1 MEIKFI
7 VLHLHYCNAC
17 YSKSDCNKK
26 KLYMR
31 FYNRE
36 KELELLGRI
45 ETLSVNDAQMTVLIG
60 RRRIGKTSLL
70 RHFIADKPAVYLFL
84 AKKSETLICA
94 ELTEAIKQSL
104 GVELYGEYR
113 QFKEVF
119 RFLLDLSKK
128 QHFTLILDEFQEFTS
143 INPAVFSE
151 MQNLWDVTKA
161 ESKMNLIL
169 CGSVY
174 SMMNKIFENA
184 KEPLFGRATN
194 RIHLKPFTINTLKEI
209 LAENYTGFTNDD
221 LLAFYLFTGG
231 VARYVELLVSR
242 KAFTLNDILN
252 EIFSDNSILLDE
264 GKNILVDEFGKEYS
278 TYFSILTLI
287 ASSKTSRSEIES
299 VLEMSV
305 GGYLERLD
313 ADFGLIRKV
322 RPVLAKS
329 GSRNLKYSISDNFLN
344 FWFRFIYKYRSS
356 IEIGNFDYVRS
367 IVGRDYATFSGLI
380 LEKYF
385 VEKMILSQKYS
396 TIGTYWEKANQNEID
411 IVAINE
417 MEKKALFAEVKRK
430 KENIN
435 LNVLKEKSTKIAQS
449 LPGYEISYQGFSI
462 EDM

>member
-1 MEIKFI
+1 
-7 VLHLHYCNAC
+7 
-17 YSKSDCNKK
+17 
-26 KLYMR
+26 MR

-45 ETLSVNDAQMTVLIG
+45 ETFSFTDAQMTVLIG

-209 LAENYTGFTNDD
+209 LTENYPGFTNDD

-313 ADFGLIRKV
+313 VDFGLIRKV

>member
-1 MEIKFI
+1 
-7 VLHLHYCNAC
+7 
-17 YSKSDCNKK
+17 
-26 KLYMR
+26 MR

-36 KELELLGRI
+36 KELEVLGRI
-45 ETLSVNDAQMTVLIG
+45 EALSVTDAQMTVLIG

-161 ESKMNLIL
+161 ESQMNLIL

-209 LAENYTGFTNDD
+209 LTENYPGFTNDD

-449 LPGYEISYQGFSI
+449 LSDYEISYQGFSI

>member
-1 MEIKFI
+1 
-7 VLHLHYCNAC
+7 
-17 YSKSDCNKK
+17 
-26 KLYMR
+26 MR

-449 LPGYEISYQGFSI
+449 FPGYEISYQGFSI

>member
-1 MEIKFI
+1 
-7 VLHLHYCNAC
+7 
-17 YSKSDCNKK
+17 
-26 KLYMR
+26 MR

-45 ETLSVNDAQMTVLIG
+45 ETLSFTDAQMTVLIG

-367 IVGRDYATFSGLI
+367 IVERDYATFSGLI

-396 TIGTYWEKANQNEID
+396 TIGIYWEKANQNEID

-462 EDM
+462 DDM

>member
-1 MEIKFI
+1 
-7 VLHLHYCNAC
+7 
-17 YSKSDCNKK
+17 
-26 KLYMR
+26 MR

-313 ADFGLIRKV
+313 VDFGLIRKV

>member
-1 MEIKFI
+1 
-7 VLHLHYCNAC
+7 
-17 YSKSDCNKK
+17 
-26 KLYMR
+26 MR

-151 MQNLWDVTKA
+151 MQNLWDVAKA
-161 ESKMNLIL
+161 ESQMNLIL

-287 ASSKTSRSEIES
+287 AS
-299 VLEMSV
+299 
-305 GGYLERLD
+305 
-313 ADFGLIRKV
+313 
-322 RPVLAKS
+322 
-329 GSRNLKYSISDNFLN
+329 
-344 FWFRFIYKYRSS
+344 
-356 IEIGNFDYVRS
+356 
-367 IVGRDYATFSGLI
+367 
-380 LEKYF
+380 
-385 VEKMILSQKYS
+385 
-396 TIGTYWEKANQNEID
+396 
-411 IVAINE
+411 
-417 MEKKALFAEVKRK
+417 
-430 KENIN
+430 
-435 LNVLKEKSTKIAQS
+435 
-449 LPGYEISYQGFSI
+449 
-462 EDM
+462 

>member
-1 MEIKFI
+1 
-7 VLHLHYCNAC
+7 
-17 YSKSDCNKK
+17 
-26 KLYMR
+26 MR

-209 LAENYTGFTNDD
+209 LTENYPGFTNDD

-449 LPGYEISYQGFSI
+449 FPGYEISYQGFSI

>member
-1 MEIKFI
+1 M
-7 VLHLHYCNAC
+7 
-17 YSKSDCNKK
+17 
-26 KLYMR
+26 
-31 FYNRE
+31 
-36 KELELLGRI
+36 GRI
-45 ETLSVNDAQMTVLIG
+45 DALSETDAQMTVLTG

-70 RHFIADKPAVYLFL
+70 RHFMADRQAVYLFL
-84 AKKSETLICA
+84 AKKSEALICA
-94 ELTEAIKQSL
+94 ELAEAIRQSL

-161 ESKMNLIL
+161 ESQMNLIL

-367 IVGRDYATFSGLI
+367 IVERDYATFSGLI

>member
-1 MEIKFI
+1 
-7 VLHLHYCNAC
+7 
-17 YSKSDCNKK
+17 
-26 KLYMR
+26 MR

-45 ETLSVNDAQMTVLIG
+45 ETLSFTDAQMTVLIG

-313 ADFGLIRKV
+313 VDFGLIRKV

>member
-1 MEIKFI
+1 
-7 VLHLHYCNAC
+7 
-17 YSKSDCNKK
+17 
-26 KLYMR
+26 MR

-209 LAENYTGFTNDD
+209 LTENYPGFTNDD

-313 ADFGLIRKV
+313 VDFGLIRKV

-417 MEKKALFAEVKRK
+417 MDKKALFAEVKRK

-449 LPGYEISYQGFSI
+449 FPGYEISYQGFSI

>member
-1 MEIKFI
+1 
-7 VLHLHYCNAC
+7 
-17 YSKSDCNKK
+17 
-26 KLYMR
+26 MR

-45 ETLSVNDAQMTVLIG
+45 DALSETDAQMTVLTG

-70 RHFIADKPAVYLFL
+70 RHFMADRPAVYLFL
-84 AKKSETLICA
+84 AKKSEALICA
-94 ELTEAIKQSL
+94 ELAEAIRQSL
-104 GVELYGEYR
+104 GVELYGEFR
-113 QFKEVF
+113 QFKEIF

-143 INPAVFSE
+143 INPAVYSE
-151 MQNLWDVTKA
+151 MQNLWDAAKA
-161 ESKMNLIL
+161 ESKINLIL

-174 SMMNKIFENA
+174 SLMNRIFENS

-209 LAENYTGFTNDD
+209 LAENYPDFTKDD

-231 VARYVELLVSR
+231 VAKYVELFVSR

-252 EIFSDNSILLDE
+252 EIFSENSILLDE
-264 GKNILVDEFGKEYS
+264 GKNILIEEFGKEYS

-287 ASSKTSRSEIES
+287 ASSKTSRSEMES

-313 ADFGLIRKV
+313 ADFGLIRKI
-322 RPVLAKS
+322 RPVLAKP
-329 GSRNLKYSISDNFLN
+329 GGRNMKYAIHDNFLN
-344 FWFRFIYKYRSS
+344 FWFRFIYKYRSA
-356 IEIGNFDYVRS
+356 IEIENFDYVRS
-367 IVGRDYATFSGLI
+367 IIERDYATYSGLI

-385 VEKMILSQKYS
+385 VEKLIVSQQYS
-396 TIGTYWEKANQNEID
+396 LVGTYWEKSNQNEID

-417 MEKKALFAEVKRK
+417 VEKKALFAEVKRK
-430 KENIN
+430 AENIN
-435 LNVLKEKSTKIAQS
+435 LKALKEKSSKLTQS
-449 LPGYEISYQGFSI
+449 RTGYEFRYKGFSI
-462 EDM
+462 GDM

>member
-1 MEIKFI
+1 
-7 VLHLHYCNAC
+7 
-17 YSKSDCNKK
+17 
-26 KLYMR
+26 MR

-45 ETLSVNDAQMTVLIG
+45 DALSETDAQMTVLTG

-70 RHFIADKPAVYLFL
+70 RHFMADRPSVYLFL
-84 AKKSETLICA
+84 AKKSEALICA
-94 ELTEAIKQSL
+94 ELAEAIRQSL
-104 GVELYGEYR
+104 GVELYGEFR
-113 QFKEVF
+113 QFKEIF

-143 INPAVFSE
+143 INPAVYSE
-151 MQNLWDVTKA
+151 MQNLWDAAKV
-161 ESKMNLIL
+161 ESKINLIL

-174 SMMNKIFENA
+174 SLMNRIFENS

-209 LAENYTGFTNDD
+209 LAENYPDFTKDD

-231 VARYVELLVSR
+231 VAKYVELFVSR

-252 EIFSDNSILLDE
+252 EIFSENSILLDE
-264 GKNILVDEFGKEYS
+264 GKNILIEEFGKEYS

-287 ASSKTSRSEIES
+287 ASSKTSRSEMES

-313 ADFGLIRKV
+313 ADFGLIRKI
-322 RPVLAKS
+322 RPVLAKP
-329 GSRNLKYSISDNFLN
+329 GGRNMKYAIHDNFLN
-344 FWFRFIYKYRSS
+344 FWFRFIYKYRSA
-356 IEIGNFDYVRS
+356 IEIENFDYVRT
-367 IVGRDYATFSGLI
+367 IIERDYATYSGLI

-385 VEKMILSQKYS
+385 VEKLIISQQYS
-396 TIGTYWEKANQNEID
+396 SVGTYWEKANQNEID

-417 MEKKALFAEVKRK
+417 VEKKVLFAEIKRK
-430 KENIN
+430 AENIN
-435 LNVLKEKSTKIAQS
+435 LKALREKSIKLTQS
-449 LPGYEISYQGFSI
+449 LAGYEFSYKGLSI
-462 EDM
+462 GDM

>member
-1 MEIKFI
+1 
-7 VLHLHYCNAC
+7 
-17 YSKSDCNKK
+17 
-26 KLYMR
+26 MR

-209 LAENYTGFTNDD
+209 LTENYPGFTNDD

>member
-1 MEIKFI
+1 
-7 VLHLHYCNAC
+7 
-17 YSKSDCNKK
+17 
-26 KLYMR
+26 MR

>member
-1 MEIKFI
+1 
-7 VLHLHYCNAC
+7 
-17 YSKSDCNKK
+17 
-26 KLYMR
+26 MR

-209 LAENYTGFTNDD
+209 LTENYPGFTNDD

-313 ADFGLIRKV
+313 VDFGLIRKV

>member
-1 MEIKFI
+1 
-7 VLHLHYCNAC
+7 
-17 YSKSDCNKK
+17 
-26 KLYMR
+26 MR

-313 ADFGLIRKV
+313 VDFGLIRKV

-417 MEKKALFAEVKRK
+417 MDKKALFAEVKRK

-449 LPGYEISYQGFSI
+449 FPGYEISYQGFSI

>member
-1 MEIKFI
+1 
-7 VLHLHYCNAC
+7 
-17 YSKSDCNKK
+17 
-26 KLYMR
+26 MR

-36 KELELLGRI
+36 KELEVLGRI
-45 ETLSVNDAQMTVLIG
+45 EALSVTDAQMTVLIG

-209 LAENYTGFTNDD
+209 LTENYPGFTNDD

-449 LPGYEISYQGFSI
+449 LSDYEISYQGFSI

>member
-1 MEIKFI
+1 
-7 VLHLHYCNAC
+7 
-17 YSKSDCNKK
+17 
-26 KLYMR
+26 MR

-45 ETLSVNDAQMTVLIG
+45 DALSETDAQMTVLTG

-70 RHFIADKPAVYLFL
+70 RHFMADRPAVYLFL
-84 AKKSETLICA
+84 AKKSEALICA
-94 ELTEAIKQSL
+94 ELADAIRQSL
-104 GVELYGEYR
+104 GVELYGEFR
-113 QFKEVF
+113 QFKEIF

-143 INPAVFSE
+143 INPAVYSE
-151 MQNLWDVTKA
+151 MQNLWDAAKA
-161 ESKMNLIL
+161 ESKINLIL

-174 SMMNKIFENA
+174 SLMNRIFENS

-209 LAENYTGFTNDD
+209 LAENYPDFTKDD

-231 VARYVELLVSR
+231 VAKYVELFVSR

-252 EIFSDNSILLDE
+252 EIFSENSILLDE
-264 GKNILVDEFGKEYS
+264 GKNILIEEFGKEYS

-287 ASSKTSRSEIES
+287 ASSKTSRSEMES

-313 ADFGLIRKV
+313 ADFGLIRKI
-322 RPVLAKS
+322 RPVLAKP
-329 GSRNLKYSISDNFLN
+329 GGRNMKYAIHDNFLN
-344 FWFRFIYKYRSS
+344 FWFRFIYKYRSA
-356 IEIGNFDYVRS
+356 IEIENFDYVRS
-367 IVGRDYATFSGLI
+367 IIERDYATYSGLI

-385 VEKMILSQKYS
+385 VEKLIVSQQYS
-396 TIGTYWEKANQNEID
+396 LVGTYWEKSNQNEID

-417 MEKKALFAEVKRK
+417 VEKKALFAEVKRK
-430 KENIN
+430 AENIN
-435 LNVLKEKSTKIAQS
+435 LKALKEKSSKLTQS
-449 LPGYEISYQGFSI
+449 RTGYEFRYKGFSI
-462 EDM
+462 GDM

>member
-1 MEIKFI
+1 
-7 VLHLHYCNAC
+7 
-17 YSKSDCNKK
+17 
-26 KLYMR
+26 MR

-45 ETLSVNDAQMTVLIG
+45 ETLSFTDAQMTVLIG

-104 GVELYGEYR
+104 AVELYGEYR

-143 INPAVFSE
+143 INPAVFSD

-313 ADFGLIRKV
+313 VDFGLIRKV

-367 IVGRDYATFSGLI
+367 IVGRD
-380 LEKYF
+380 
-385 VEKMILSQKYS
+385 
-396 TIGTYWEKANQNEID
+396 
-411 IVAINE
+411 
-417 MEKKALFAEVKRK
+417 
-430 KENIN
+430 
-435 LNVLKEKSTKIAQS
+435 
-449 LPGYEISYQGFSI
+449 
-462 EDM
+462 

>member
-1 MEIKFI
+1 
-7 VLHLHYCNAC
+7 
-17 YSKSDCNKK
+17 
-26 KLYMR
+26 MR

-36 KELELLGRI
+36 KELEVLGRI
-45 ETLSVNDAQMTVLIG
+45 EALSVTDAQMTVLIG

-209 LAENYTGFTNDD
+209 LTENYPGFTNDD

>member
-1 MEIKFI
+1 MCVTVNLIAIK
-7 VLHLHYCNAC
+7 
-17 YSKSDCNKK
+17 KR
-26 KLYMR
+26 LYMR

-104 GVELYGEYR
+104 AVELYGEYR

-313 ADFGLIRKV
+313 VDFGLIRKV

-449 LPGYEISYQGFSI
+449 FPGYEISYQGFSI

>member
-1 MEIKFI
+1 MCITVNLI
-7 VLHLHYCNAC
+7 AI
-17 YSKSDCNKK
+17 K

-209 LAENYTGFTNDD
+209 LTENYPGFTNDD

>member
-1 MEIKFI
+1 
-7 VLHLHYCNAC
+7 
-17 YSKSDCNKK
+17 
-26 KLYMR
+26 MR

-36 KELELLGRI
+36 KELELLRRI
-45 ETLSVNDAQMTVLIG
+45 DALSETDAQMTVLTG

-70 RHFIADKPAVYLFL
+70 RHFMADRPAVYLFL
-84 AKKSETLICA
+84 AKKSEALICA
-94 ELTEAIKQSL
+94 ELADAIRLSL
-104 GVELYGEYR
+104 GVELYGEFR
-113 QFKEVF
+113 QFKEIF

-143 INPAVFSE
+143 INPSVYSE
-151 MQNLWDVTKA
+151 MQNLWDAAKA
-161 ESKMNLIL
+161 ESKINLIL

-174 SMMNKIFENA
+174 SLMNKIFENS

-209 LAENYTGFTNDD
+209 LAENYPVCTKDD

-231 VARYVELLVSR
+231 VAKYVELFVSR

-252 EIFSDNSILLDE
+252 EIFSENSILLDE
-264 GKNILVDEFGKEYS
+264 GKNILIEEFGKEYS

-287 ASSKTSRSEIES
+287 ASSKTFRSEMES

-313 ADFGLIRKV
+313 ADFGLIRKI
-322 RPVLAKS
+322 RPVLAKP
-329 GSRNLKYSISDNFLN
+329 GGRNMKYAIHDNFLN
-344 FWFRFIYKYRSS
+344 FWFRFIYKYRSA

-367 IVGRDYATFSGLI
+367 IIERDYATYSGLI

-385 VEKMILSQKYS
+385 VEKLIVSQQYS
-396 TIGTYWEKANQNEID
+396 LVGTYWEKSNQNEID

-417 MEKKALFAEVKRK
+417 VEKKALFAEVKGK
-430 KENIN
+430 ADNIN
-435 LNVLKEKSTKIAQS
+435 LKALKEKSLKLTQS
-449 LPGYEISYQGFSI
+449 LTGYEFSYKGLSLD
-462 EDM
+462 DM